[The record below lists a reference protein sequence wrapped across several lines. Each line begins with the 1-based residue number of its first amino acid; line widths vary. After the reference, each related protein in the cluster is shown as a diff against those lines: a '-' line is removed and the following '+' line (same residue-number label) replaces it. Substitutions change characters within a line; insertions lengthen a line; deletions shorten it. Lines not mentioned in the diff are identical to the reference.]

1 MTLRPTTMTTP
12 EPETGPKAARPTAR
26 RSWRP
31 RRFDDTVLPY
41 LLWAPTLLFLLFLV
55 IYPTVTLF
63 INSFYRINPMSV
75 SGNRFVGLSNYVEAL
90 VNPEF
95 YAVLGRTAIFVA
107 VALGLELLIGIGLA
121 LLVFNH
127 IRWGQT
133 VYKILLIFPMMVT
146 PVAVGLVW
154 RWMFD
159 GTMGIINYVL
169 SLFGIAGPLWLG
181 GAATALAAVI
191 VVEVWQWT
199 PFVFLGFFAGLSA
212 LPSEPFEAAKVD
224 GANAWQIFTRIT
236 LPIMGPVLSI
246 ILVFRLI
253 DVIKT
258 FDVIYVLT
266 EGGPGQ
272 ATEILPFHIY
282 QQAFRYFNVG
292 YASALSWLMLLA
304 VIPIYSF
311 LLRRIAQDSD

>member
-1 MTLRPTTMTTP
+1 MSLRPTTLSTP
-12 EPETGPKAARPTAR
+12 EPKTPLKQNSSAARR
-26 RSWRP
+26 RWQVG
-31 RRFDDTVLPY
+31 RFDDKVLPY
-41 LLWAPTLLFLLFLV
+41 LLWAPTLVFLLFLV
-55 IYPTVTLF
+55 VYPTVTLF
-63 INSFYRINPMSV
+63 INSFYRINPMSIA
-75 SGNRFVGLSNYVEAL
+75 GNRFVGLSNYIEAL
-90 VNPEF
+90 ANPEF
-95 YAVLGRTAIFVA
+95 YAVLGRTVIFVA
-107 VALGLELLIGIGLA
+107 FALGLELAIGIGLA

-127 IRWGQT
+127 IRRGQT
-133 VYKILLIFPMMVT
+133 AYKILLIFPMMVT

-159 GTMGIINYVL
+159 GTMGIINYML
-169 SLFGIAGPLWLG
+169 GLFGITGPLWLG
-181 GAATALAAVI
+181 GAVTALAAVI

-212 LPSEPFEAAKVD
+212 LPNEPFEAARVD

-304 VIPIYSF
+304 VVPIYSF
-311 LLRRIAQDSD
+311 LLRRISQDND

>member
-1 MTLRPTTMTTP
+1 MSPHPSTLTSPDPDAAASRRTPTTH
-12 EPETGPKAARPTAR
+12 R
-26 RSWRP
+26 RWLP
-31 RRFDDTVLPY
+31 GRFDDTVLPY
-41 LLWAPTLLFLLFLV
+41 LLWVPTLAFLLFMV
-55 IYPTVTLF
+55 IYPTITLF
-63 INSFYRINPMSV
+63 INSFYRINPMSA
-75 SGNRFVGLSNYVEAL
+75 SSSRFVGLANYVEAL
-90 VNPEF
+90 VNAEF
-95 YAVLGRTAIFVA
+95 YAVLLRTGVFVS
-107 VALGLELLIGIGLA
+107 VALLLELSIGIGLA

-127 IRWGQT
+127 IHWGQGF
-133 VYKILLIFPMMVT
+133 YKVLLLFPMMVT

-159 GTMGIINYVL
+159 GTMGIINYGL
-169 SLFGIAGPLWLG
+169 SLVGIEGPLWLG
-181 GAATALAAVI
+181 GAFTAISAVI

-199 PFVFLGFFAGLSA
+199 PFVFLGFLAGLSA

-224 GANAWQIFTRIT
+224 GANGWQIFTQIT
-236 LPIMGPVLSI
+236 MPIMGPVLSI

-258 FDVIYVLT
+258 FDIIYVLT

-304 VIPIYSF
+304 IVPIYSF
-311 LLRRIAQDSD
+311 LLRRISQEND